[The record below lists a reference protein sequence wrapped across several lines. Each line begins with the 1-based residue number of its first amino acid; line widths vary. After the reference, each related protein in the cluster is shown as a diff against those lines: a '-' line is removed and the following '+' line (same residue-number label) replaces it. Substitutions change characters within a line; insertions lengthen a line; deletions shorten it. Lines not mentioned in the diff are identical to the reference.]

1 MFTCQC
7 FRDIILETYE
17 SQEMKESWN
26 LYVDSL
32 KKKDLKSQFS
42 FSPQIILVMEFSQ
55 KHCGQKIEL
64 LISEIDKIYFVQD
77 LIEKQTRPPRLGVLN
92 DPCITMAIQLERNS
106 LQYTIPNGQSTD
118 SQHRD
123 LKGHPIQSSIAV
135 QTQQL
140 LESSI
145 TGSCV
150 TTYSS
155 VLVLLCGI
163 TLSISKQPHDNLSDI

>member
-64 LISEIDKIYFVQD
+64 LISETDKIYFVQD

-92 DPCITMAIQLERNS
+92 DPCITWLSSWKEILC
-106 LQYTIPNGQSTD
+106 STPFPMVR
-118 SQHRD
+118 SQIHSTGT
-123 LKGHPIQSSIAV
+123 LKGIQSSHPL
-135 QTQQL
+135 QFRH
-140 LESSI
+140 SS
-145 TGSCV
+145 CQKV
-150 TTYSS
+150 
-155 VLVLLCGI
+155 
-163 TLSISKQPHDNLSDI
+163 P